1 MKTNRSEEKTLN
13 ESPRDIPGAFDIKKG
28 ERKKKERNGRK

>member
-1 MKTNRSEEKTLN
+1 MKILN

-28 ERKKKERNGRK
+28 ERKKKGMEEK